1 VNSHIYG
8 VLVRE
13 RMRDTEEAAERR
25 RRIREARRATERREP
40 VHVEPMPRHEEIEAQ
55 EPVLAG
61 HR

>member
-13 RMRDTEEAAERR
+13 RIRDTEEAAERA
-25 RRIREARRATERREP
+25 RRIREARRATMRREP
-40 VHVEPMPRHEEIEAQ
+40 VHVEPVPRHEDIKAA